1 MLETIN
7 ACSKIAFC
15 GNPEVEILLTSKSG
29 ASIFIPFAAAQIVL
43 EKIF

>member
-7 ACSKIAFC
+7 VLKIAFYS
-15 GNPEVEILLTSKSG
+15 NPEVEILLKNKSS
-29 ASIFIPFAAAQIVL
+29 ASIFTPFAAAQIVL